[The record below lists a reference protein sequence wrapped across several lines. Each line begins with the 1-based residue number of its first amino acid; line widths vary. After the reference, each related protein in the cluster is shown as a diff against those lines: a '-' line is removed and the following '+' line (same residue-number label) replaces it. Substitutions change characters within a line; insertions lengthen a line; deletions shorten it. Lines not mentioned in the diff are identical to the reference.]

1 MAAKLEGALTGAG
14 VTFRTE
20 TYPAEHGWMMPDFPV
35 YDREAAER
43 GWSELRAMYQR
54 TPPLTFGAAV
64 GRLLEGRHVHPRH
77 DRQQRP

>member
-1 MAAKLEGALTGAG
+1 MAAKLERALTGAG

-54 TPPLTFGAAV
+54 AL
-64 GRLLEGRHVHPRH
+64 R
-77 DRQQRP
+77 